1 MNRAGENR
9 NLSRM
14 NELNLRKLDIARVI
28 RIDEMPDSLG
38 DYGEVH
44 LVIQHGQLRYIN
56 RVESHKAWQDDAVRG
71 KPE

>member
-1 MNRAGENR
+1 MSALKSTLTDHPSTGLKLR
-9 NLSRM
+9 L
-14 NELNLRKLDIARVI
+14 LNFEQVR
-28 RIDEMPDSLG
+28 RIDAMLASLG

-56 RVESHKAWQDDAVRG
+56 RVESHKAWTDDVVRG